1 MIKNPADLVAEFHT
15 AFNIPE
21 GRDERTLELRSAL
34 IEEEAVEAW
43 DALKDAIENPRTRI
57 EYLEA
62 VAKELADLVIVAYGT
77 AISLRI
83 NLNEALRRV
92 HASNMSKMPESGVPL
107 IRADGKILKPD
118 SYREPDMT
126 GVVE

>member
-1 MIKNPADLVAEFHT
+1 MIKNPADLVAAFHT

-21 GRDERTLELRSAL
+21 GRDQRTLELRSAL
-34 IEEEAVEAW
+34 IEEEAREVWEA
-43 DALKDAIENPRTRI
+43 LQEILFVPSVNN
-57 EYLEA
+57 LEMA
-62 VAKELADLVIVAYGT
+62 AKELADLVIVAYGT

-118 SYREPDMT
+118 TYREPDMT